1 MSEADKTTSRE
12 PDEGELHGSQRNLVR
27 SVKQREARMLE
38 ARKRGEPDV
47 YRSLAMLGIVGWSVT
62 VPTLAGV
69 ALGVWI
75 DRRWPSPIS
84 WTLTL
89 LFVGLAIGCWN
100 AWSHIRSGSKG

>member
-1 MSEADKTTSRE
+1 
-12 PDEGELHGSQRNLVR
+12 
-27 SVKQREARMLE
+27 
-38 ARKRGEPDV
+38 
-47 YRSLAMLGIVGWSVT
+47 MLGIVGWSVT

-75 DRRWPSPIS
+75 DHKWPSPVS

-100 AWSHIRSGSKG
+100 AWSHIKSGSKG